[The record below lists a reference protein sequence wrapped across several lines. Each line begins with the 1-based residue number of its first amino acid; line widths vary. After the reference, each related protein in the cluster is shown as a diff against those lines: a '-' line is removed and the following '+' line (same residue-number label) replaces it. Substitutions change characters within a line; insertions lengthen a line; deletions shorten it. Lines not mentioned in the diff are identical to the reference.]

1 MFLIVFE
8 SRSAF
13 IKNRCPPLRVY
24 NARVRIRQSGQVA
37 RITCNSHFK
46 LVQGNEIANCIRGE
60 WDTETPICARKF
72 ILFHQHIITN
82 ISIIEW

>member
-8 SRSAF
+8 SWAASIR
-13 IKNRCPPLRVY
+13 NRCPPMRV
-24 NARVRIRQSGQVA
+24 NNGRVKTRQSGQVV
-37 RITCNSHFK
+37 RITCYPHFK

-72 ILFHQHIITN
+72 VLFHQHVTYYLF
-82 ISIIEW
+82 IIEW